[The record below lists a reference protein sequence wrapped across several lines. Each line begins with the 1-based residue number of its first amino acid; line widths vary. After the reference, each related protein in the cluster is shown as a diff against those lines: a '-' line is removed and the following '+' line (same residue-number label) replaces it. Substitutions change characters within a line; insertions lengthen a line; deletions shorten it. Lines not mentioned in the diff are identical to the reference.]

1 MLSRVRRATL
11 AWVLDVAATAASTR
25 IMFTG
30 HDLNLEGLSAM
41 SSIQILEARAKANLL
56 LRLRDDLDAAEYLPV
71 EERMTARIVLL
82 EEARREY
89 GSTFDDDGVLDAL
102 DAADDEWHEPI
113 ASDVD
118 AVKQLSTQAN
128 QGMRGTS

>member
-1 MLSRVRRATL
+1 M
-11 AWVLDVAATAASTR
+11 VASIK
-25 IMFTG
+25 IMFTVHEFRSKG
-30 HDLNLEGLSAM
+30 FPMTSPEL
-41 SSIQILEARAKANLL
+41 LEARQKANLL
-56 LRLRDDLDAAEYLPV
+56 LRLRDDLDVVELLPDH
-71 EERMTARIVLL
+71 ERDTARVALI

-89 GSTFDDDGVLDAL
+89 GPTFDDDGVMDAL
-102 DAADDEWHEPI
+102 NAADDEWHEPI